1 MCDGVVGDPINNS
14 GGASDSGMIVSSI
27 AADFSIPIFSCIN
40 KRPSMPLHLLLILLF
55 FIFYYASGRLWTI
68 VNNLFYESF
77 DTIFM
82 KNERNC

>member
-55 FIFYYASGRLWTI
+55 FIFYYASGCPLDK
-68 VNNLFYESF
+68 S
-77 DTIFM
+77 
-82 KNERNC
+82 